1 MEPPM
6 IYQKQQ
12 DLEWFLQMVAEY
24 CHKINDAM
32 PKDAYSYTIDET
44 SAAVTGLFLLTEM
57 DYQWWHPQEISQW
70 NNSRGRNMLQG
81 IYEALKLPER
91 KISIVELT

>member
-1 MEPPM
+1 MESPM
-6 IYQKQQ
+6 VYQKQQ
-12 DLEWFLQMVAEY
+12 DLELFPQTFAEY

-57 DYQWWHPQEISQW
+57 DYQ
-70 NNSRGRNMLQG
+70 
-81 IYEALKLPER
+81 
-91 KISIVELT
+91 

>member
-1 MEPPM
+1 
-6 IYQKQQ
+6 
-12 DLEWFLQMVAEY
+12 MVAEY

-57 DYQWWHPQEISQW
+57 DYQ
-70 NNSRGRNMLQG
+70 
-81 IYEALKLPER
+81 
-91 KISIVELT
+91 